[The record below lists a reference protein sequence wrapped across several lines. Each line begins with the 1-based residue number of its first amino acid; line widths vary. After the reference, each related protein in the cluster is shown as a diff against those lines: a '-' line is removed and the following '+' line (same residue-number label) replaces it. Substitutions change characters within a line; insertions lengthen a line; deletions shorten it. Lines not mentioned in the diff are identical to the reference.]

1 MYVSIENPQGASI
14 VELTKLHEM
23 SNPVVYERMSNY
35 NSYKKALYLKKSDKL
50 KISKL
55 YSEIEENDYILVD
68 EVFRTGW
75 NIFDFEIYQPHRFGK
90 FNLDTKIIVNNPEGF
105 NVFVNAEC
113 VVELLAKSEQDG
125 GSFINKMRLDP
136 DSNCLELEEDLL
148 DESE

>member
-1 MYVSIENPQGASI
+1 MYVNIENPQDVSI

-23 SNPVVYERMSNY
+23 SNPVVYERISYY
-35 NSYKKALYLKKSDKL
+35 NAYKKVLYSKKSDKI

-55 YSEIEENDYILVD
+55 KISENDYILVD

-113 VVELLAKSEQDG
+113 VVELLAKSEHNN

-136 DSNCLELEEDLL
+136 DSNCLELEEDLS

>member
-1 MYVSIENPQGASI
+1 MYVSIENPQGVSI

-23 SNPVVYERMSNY
+23 SNPVVYERMSYY
-35 NSYKKALYLKKSDKL
+35 NAYKKVLYSKKSDKIKISRL
-50 KISKL
+50 KIS
-55 YSEIEENDYILVD
+55 ENDYILVD

-113 VVELLAKSEQDG
+113 VVELLAKSEHNG

-136 DSNCLELEEDLL
+136 DSNCLELEEDLS

>member
-35 NSYKKALYLKKSDKL
+35 NSYKKALYSKKSDKI

-55 YSEIEENDYILVD
+55 DDEIKENDYILVD

-113 VVELLAKSEQDG
+113 VVELLAKSEHDKG
-125 GSFINKMRLDP
+125 TFETRLRLNP
-136 DSNCLELEEDLL
+136 DSNCLESKEDME
-148 DESE
+148 DES